1 VPHRRSDKVPAQAAC
16 LLTRRDRGPI
26 CYNFSQKLAL
36 GQFAAVIG
44 NNAGAS
50 IQKLIRQRLAI
61 TRGARVASGLE
72 QKLRVAILE
81 DDPDQAELVGLWLT
95 HAEHTV
101 DSHADAASFL
111 RAVRHDSFDMYLL
124 DWVLPDLSG
133 IEVLRKLRREMD
145 DYTPTIIVTA
155 RDEEQSIVRG
165 LEAGADDYLVKPV
178 RQAELVAR
186 ISAVLRRA
194 AGGKPEEEDLDVAP
208 YSLSF
213 ANKTVGLNGEKIR
226 LTNREFE
233 LALFFFRNAG
243 KMISRNHLLESIWGI
258 ENKSVSTRTVDTHVS
273 RLRKK
278 LKLGEEN
285 GWKLSR
291 FISTATGWRES
302 KRRDKC

>member
-50 IQKLIRQRLAI
+50 IQKLIRQRLAK

-133 IEVLRKLRREMD
+133 IEVLKKLRREMD

-258 ENKSVSTRTVDTHVS
+258 ENKSVSTRTIDTHVS

-278 LKLGEEN
+278 LQLGEEN
-285 GWKLSR
+285 GWKLSAIYQHGYR
-291 FISTATGWRES
+291 LERVETQR
-302 KRRDKC
+302 

>member
-1 VPHRRSDKVPAQAAC
+1 
-16 LLTRRDRGPI
+16 LTRRDRGPI

-50 IQKLIRQRLAI
+50 IQKLIRQRLAK

-133 IEVLRKLRREMD
+133 IEVLKKLRREMD

-258 ENKSVSTRTVDTHVS
+258 ENKSVSTRTIDTHVS

-278 LKLGEEN
+278 LQLGEEN
-285 GWKLSR
+285 GWKLSAIYQHGYR
-291 FISTATGWRES
+291 LERVETQR
-302 KRRDKC
+302 